1 MVFHRILGYLTPKMG
16 NKNYYKGRGV
26 RGTGHSSSI
35 NRWIVDPKKAL
46 TIHVPANYYSETP
59 SELKPYVSRHCF
71 QLSKEEVDAKKAAK
85 KQRRLD
91 VLMESQKK

>member
-26 RGTGHSSSI
+26 RSTGHASSI
-35 NRWIVDPKKAL
+35 NRWIMDPKKAL
-46 TIHVPANYYSETP
+46 TIHVPANFHSDTP

-71 QLSKEEVDAKKAAK
+71 PLTKEEVNAKKDEK
-85 KQRRLD
+85 KQRRLNT
-91 VLMESQKK
+91 LMATQKK